1 VKTEKPLLTK
11 IDIEHVW
18 AKKHK
23 HWNYVIFW
31 VSQNSI
37 FFAQMGG
44 NIVEEGAKSIFGPTC
59 TTCCQIWGGSIMI

>member
-1 VKTEKPLLTK
+1 MQFWM
-11 IDIEHVW
+11 D
-18 AKKHK
+18 
-23 HWNYVIFW
+23 WNYVIFW